1 MDRPR
6 GLWHALAQL
15 PNDGRLTG
23 QKRGSL
29 TPRLRPGRRCGATPR
44 NRTLEPPSLKEHHQA
59 EVLTRI
65 SIFLTLTSAGLVGLA
80 LAGQA
85 MTFDG
90 TFVLLAV
97 TILVVVIIVGQLS
110 QIRVLNVG
118 VEDLSYVLAMN
129 RIRAAYA
136 EIDPGIV
143 PYLMTSRFDD
153 RWFSADLLHASPA
166 HHWKPCR
173 RQQLGYHRR
182 S

>member
-1 MDRPR
+1 
-6 GLWHALAQL
+6 
-15 PNDGRLTG
+15 
-23 QKRGSL
+23 
-29 TPRLRPGRRCGATPR
+29 
-44 NRTLEPPSLKEHHQA
+44 
-59 EVLTRI
+59 
-65 SIFLTLTSAGLVGLA
+65 
-80 LAGQA
+80 